1 MQPKNTYT
9 QVDDFPR
16 LVEQMKQNGIAQ
28 LLLDQ
33 VIDFSELMRKLLQII
48 YTAVIYQEE
57 TASKQQAEAGSLE

>member
-1 MQPKNTYT
+1 MRPKNTYT

-33 VIDFSELMRKLLQII
+33 VIDFSELMRKLL
-48 YTAVIYQEE
+48 
-57 TASKQQAEAGSLE
+57 